1 MPKRNAPLTLVF
13 MALISTAAVAQG
25 AGLEPSVRVAGG
37 LAAGAPGRDAAI
49 TVFKGLPFAA
59 PPVGDLRW
67 RAPQP
72 VAPWTGVRA
81 ADRFGAN
88 CMQTIVE
95 EKKPWTYEF
104 MAHGP
109 VSEDCLFLNV
119 WTGARSAAER
129 RPVYVYVH
137 GGANTEGS
145 GSVPA
150 YDGEGLAREGVVV
163 VTVNYRLGVLG
174 FFTHPELTQES
185 GGASGNYALLDLIAA
200 LRWVHDH
207 IAAFG
212 GDPGQRHARRAVG
225 RRRQHAQPRRLAARQ
240 GPVPSRHRR
249 ERLRRG
255 DRSRSAHARRP
266 GAARRRVRARQGRRD
281 AGRSP
286 CPVVAGADRAAAGV
300 GRGAA
305 GAAASASASS
315 STATCCR
322 GRLSTPSPPGE
333 QNDVPTLTGAN
344 RHENGATPHPDI
356 TAAAFAQQ
364 ARQRFGDLAAE
375 FLSLY
380 PAATDEQARVSQNDS
395 AWDQARVSM
404 HLWARHRAGTARS
417 KAFTYFWDHALPGP
431 DVETYGA
438 FHTSEVPYVMNT
450 LAMSTRPFTDADRG
464 IADRFSTYVAN
475 FIRSGDPN
483 GAGLPAW
490 PAVSTDAGAH
500 HAGRRHVRADPG
512 RQQRRQA
519 GVLREI
525 LRPAA
530 PGRLAVATD
539 LSPAGAGSRC
549 AAAGSRRL
557 TLFVR
562 RSDSYLAWLLMTRSE
577 RTPTLWRRSSAS
589 TFNRRSG
596 ASWTTCSSR

>member
-59 PPVGDLRW
+59 PPVRDLRW

-150 YDGEGLAREGVVV
+150 YDGEGLARQGVVV

-174 FFTHPELTQES
+174 FFTHPELTREA

-212 GDPGQRHARRAVG
+212 GDPDNVTLGGQ
-225 RRRQHAQPRRLAARQ
+225 
-240 GPVPSRHRR
+240 S
-249 ERLRRG
+249 
-255 DRSRSAHARRP
+255 
-266 GAARRRVRARQGRRD
+266 
-281 AGRSP
+281 
-286 CPVVAGADRAAAGV
+286 
-300 GRGAA
+300 A
-305 GAAASASASS
+305 GAANTHGLVASPLAKGLFHRAIAESGSGVATGRGPRTLADQEQLGVAFARAKGAATLANLRALSWQALTAPLPASAA
-315 STATCCR
+315 APPAGGFR
-322 GRLSTPSPPGE
+322 FGVVVDGRVLPGSPFDAFAAGR

-417 KAFTYFWDHALPGP
+417 KVFTYFWDHALPGP

-490 PAVSTDAGAH
+490 PAVSTD
-500 HAGRRHVRADPG
+500 
-512 RQQRRQA
+512 
-519 GVLREI
+519 
-525 LRPAA
+525 PALTMQVGDTFA
-530 PGRLAVATD
+530 PIPVASSAARLAFFEKYFTRQR
-539 LSPAGAGSRC
+539 PGGSQ
-549 AAAGSRRL
+549 
-557 TLFVR
+557 
-562 RSDSYLAWLLMTRSE
+562 
-577 RTPTLWRRSSAS
+577 
-589 TFNRRSG
+589 
-596 ASWTTCSSR
+596 